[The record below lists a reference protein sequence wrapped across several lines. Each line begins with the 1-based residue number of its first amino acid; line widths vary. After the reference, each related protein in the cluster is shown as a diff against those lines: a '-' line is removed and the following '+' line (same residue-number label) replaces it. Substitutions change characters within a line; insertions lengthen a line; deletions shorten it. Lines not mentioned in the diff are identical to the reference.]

1 MECRGV
7 VGVGVRNSL
16 RGVTKESV
24 GESAVGDTR
33 TMDNPPLQRTSLY
46 SIPGNPHHRWWHP
59 PNAPHSHSF
68 FFSSSLSST
77 LPVFDIRKMRYPLHF
92 SYSLNSWSESQNPDS
107 WVMSWGYLP
116 SNTFG
121 HLTLEYTVC
130 LWPESAMVA
139 GLRERELIMVRHY
152 KLCWSREIYVSPF
165 AIWRLPFI
173 FWIIKQKT
181 FSYIPQWRE

>member
-1 MECRGV
+1 MTPAQWTTPLCKGPLSTLFLEI
-7 VGVGVRNSL
+7 L
-16 RGVTKESV
+16 II
-24 GESAVGDTR
+24 VGDTR
-33 TMDNPPLQRTSLY
+33 QMHLTP
-46 SIPGNPHHRWWHP
+46 IP
-59 PNAPHSHSF
+59 
-68 FFSSSLSST
+68 SSSPPHYHQLFPFLTFVKCATHCISPIPWT
-77 LPVFDIRKMRYPLHF
+77 PDQRGGQVIGQ
-92 SYSLNSWSESQNPDS
+92 SQNPDS

-116 SNTFG
+116 SNAFG

-152 KLCWSREIYVSPF
+152 KLGWSREIYVSPF